1 MRTLKAIRDR
11 SDCIWIVGF
20 TTAAWTGLIGSLIGK
35 F

>member
-11 SDCIWIVGF
+11 SDCIMVVGF
-20 TTAAWTGLIGSLIGK
+20 ATAVWTGLIGSLVGK